1 MHNFGKLFEPVW
13 ERKNIKMKKD
23 NEKNKN
29 QDDIQNKIIEV
40 LDEDGNL
47 IKFELLDII
56 EYNSN
61 EYGLLKPTSPL
72 DDIEEGEV
80 ALMKLVEDNDEYSFD
95 VIEDDDEFEEV
106 VDYMEALQ
114 VDDEIK

>member
-1 MHNFGKLFEPVW
+1 
-13 ERKNIKMKKD
+13 MKKD

-72 DDIEEGEV
+72 NDIEEGEV
-80 ALMKLVEDNDEYSFD
+80 ALMKLVEDNDEYSFE

>member
-1 MHNFGKLFEPVW
+1 M
-13 ERKNIKMKKD
+13 D
-23 NEKNKN
+23 NNQETNKN
-29 QDDIQNKIIEV
+29 QDDIRNKIIEV
-40 LDEDGNL
+40 LDEDGKL

-61 EYGLLKPTSPL
+61 EYGLLKPVSPL
-72 DDIEEGEV
+72 NDIEEGEV
-80 ALMKLVEDNDEYSFD
+80 ALMKLVEENDEYTFE

-106 VDYMEALQ
+106 VDYMEALE

>member
-1 MHNFGKLFEPVW
+1 M
-13 ERKNIKMKKD
+13 KNNQEIK
-23 NEKNKN
+23 

-40 LDEDGNL
+40 LDENGKL

-61 EYGLLKPTSPL
+61 EYGLLKPISPI

-80 ALMKLVEDNDEYSFD
+80 ALMKLIEENDEYTFE
-95 VIEDDDEFEEV
+95 VIEDDDEFEEI
-106 VDYMEALQ
+106 VDYMEALE
-114 VDDEIK
+114 VDDEIE